1 MSFFSSGFVVW
12 NLEKRWNLPSFVKK
26 NIFVNSLKF
35 QWSNFVLC
43 PRAYREVDWFFFQ
56 FKNSRTNQI
65 SVLVVKSTNVYS
77 LPWQARFE
85 EFVWKTSFEI
95 IVKLLNLFDMIK
107 VVEFLRKPRFFSID
121 KYKCN
126 QIRFQNQALPLRA
139 SCARFLPTGVF
150 IWHFV
155 YACELLVLVSQVR
168 TNRCCPTLW
177 LRKQHQNYRQIFDG
191 ARCTKIEKKYEIFQK
206 INKT

>member
-1 MSFFSSGFVVW
+1 MIEFCIVSTCVSR
-12 NLEKRWNLPSFVKK
+12 RWLV
-26 NIFVNSLKF
+26 
-35 QWSNFVLC
+35 
-43 PRAYREVDWFFFQ
+43 FFQ

-95 IVKLLNLFDMIK
+95 IVKLLNLFDMINIDL
-107 VVEFLRKPRFFSID
+107 VVEFLRNPRFFSID
-121 KYKCN
+121 EYKCN
-126 QIRFQNQALPLRA
+126 QIRFKNQALPLRA

-150 IWHFV
+150 IWNFV

-191 ARCTKIEKKYEIFQK
+191 GWKRLNRGFARKQLLNTNLKKVF
-206 INKT
+206 TVRSVL